1 MPFTVSILLFP
12 DVELLDAAG
21 PYEVFSTLNLLN
33 SDEQV
38 VVTTFARN
46 KGPVKTANG
55 MTIYADE
62 SFDHL
67 KVADLLILPGGTGTR
82 SLCADADFIKHFKK
96 WCSESKVVLSVC
108 TGARVLAKAG
118 LLDGLTATTHH
129 SAIDELRK
137 IAPITTVVD
146 DKRFIDNGKFVIAAG
161 VSSGIDASLYIIK
174 QQFGA
179 NTAQEIARYIEWKS
193 EHDFST
199 SPC

>member
-1 MPFTVSILLFP
+1 MPFTVSIVLFP

-21 PYEVFSTLNLLN
+21 PYEVFSTLNLLDF
-33 SDEQV
+33 DEEV
-38 VVTTFARN
+38 VVTNFAQN

-62 SFDHL
+62 SFDSL
-67 KVADLLILPGGTGTR
+67 QASDLLILPGGIGTR
-82 SLCADADFIKHFKK
+82 SLCLDDEFIKRFTK
-96 WCSESKVVLSVC
+96 WCSESTLVLSVC

-137 IAPITTVVD
+137 NAPNSTVVN
-146 DKRFIDNGKFVIAAG
+146 DKRFIDNGTFIIAAG

-174 QQFGA
+174 RLFGDK
-179 NTAQEIARYIEWKS
+179 TAREAAHYIEWNLES
-193 EHDFST
+193 
-199 SPC
+199 